1 MQVKVKILK
10 TSGFSKADLAKI
22 DAAVCLLDTVLNSQ
36 MFRSEFLK
44 EKLTENKGKTNAE
57 IIDHLLSGDCQF
69 TDADGSIDL
78 KLVMYYK
85 RWSSV
90 VGYFDGTPLTIFIN
104 RKFFSSHIDIASNLL
119 HEYFHLMGYS
129 HYKAFQTSVPYTAN
143 RVFER
148 CVKAIGFK
156 IPSSLASCRLAA

>member
-1 MQVKVKILK
+1 MIKVKILK

-22 DAAVCLLDTVLNSQ
+22 DAAVCLLDTILNTK
-36 MFRSEFLK
+36 MFRDEFLK
-44 EKLTENKGKTNAE
+44 EKMTETNGKTNAE
-57 IIDHLLSGDCQF
+57 ILDHLLSGDCQF
-69 TDADGSIDL
+69 TDADGMIDL

-85 RWSSV
+85 RWSKV
-90 VGYFDGTPLTIFIN
+90 VGYFDGTPFTIFIN

-129 HYKAFQTSVPYTAN
+129 HYERFETSVPYTAN

-148 CVKAIGFK
+148 CVERIGFK
-156 IPSSLASCRLAA
+156 VPSSIAACRIA